1 MGTTL
6 AIGDAI
12 ALAES
17 LDGSAGLD
25 AALTRYGKTRQAEI
39 ARILAEARFSERWFE
54 NIDRYVDLKPRQ
66 MGELLWARRSPLMA
80 SLSPRVGYAL
90 HNAKGR
96 LAFLGELRARFR
108 QAEPVQNAG

>member
-17 LDGSAGLD
+17 LDGSASMD
-25 AALTRYGKTRQAEI
+25 TALTRYGKRRQAEI
-39 ARILAEARFSERWFE
+39 ARILAEARISERWFE

-80 SLSPRVGYAL
+80 SLPPRVGYTL
-90 HNAKGR
+90 HHAKGR
-96 LAFLGELRARFR
+96 LASLAELLARPR
-108 QAEPVQNAG
+108 PAEPVQTAG